1 MSTLTV
7 RLPESLHEKIKE
19 LAQSEGMSI
28 NQFLV
33 VAAAEKM
40 SALLTE
46 DYLEQEAKQGKRK
59 DFERFLKKVPDV
71 EAEEYDQLRQAKR
84 PGLKKRWT
92 T

>member
-7 RLPESLHEKIKE
+7 RLPESLHAKIKE
-19 LAQSEGMSI
+19 LAQAEGMSI
-28 NQFLV
+28 NQFMV

-46 DYLEQEAKQGKRK
+46 DYLENEAKQGKRK

-71 EAEEYDQLRQAKR
+71 EPEEYDRL
-84 PGLKKRWT
+84 
-92 T
+92 

>member
-7 RLPESLHEKIKE
+7 RLPESLHAKIKE
-19 LAQSEGMSI
+19 LAKAEGISI

-46 DYLEQEAKQGKRK
+46 DFLEKEAQQGKRE
-59 DFERFLKKVPDV
+59 DFEQFLEKVPDV
-71 EAEEYDQLRQAKR
+71 EPEPYDRL
-84 PGLKKRWT
+84 
-92 T
+92 

>member
-7 RLPESLHEKIKE
+7 RLPGSLHAKIKE
-19 LAQSEGMSI
+19 LAQAEGISI

-46 DYLEQEAKQGKRK
+46 DYLENEAKHGKRE
-59 DFERFLKKVPDV
+59 DFERFLKCVPDV
-71 EAEEYDQLRQAKR
+71 EPEDYDRL
-84 PGLKKRWT
+84 
-92 T
+92 

>member
-7 RLPESLHEKIKE
+7 RLPESLHAKIKE
-19 LAQSEGMSI
+19 LARAEGISI

-46 DYLEQEAKQGKRK
+46 DFLDNEAKQGN
-59 DFERFLKKVPDV
+59 
-71 EAEEYDQLRQAKR
+71 
-84 PGLKKRWT
+84 
-92 T
+92 

>member
-7 RLPESLHEKIKE
+7 RLPESLHAKIKE
-19 LAQSEGMSI
+19 LAKAEGMSI

-46 DYLEQEAKQGKRK
+46 DYLEQEAKLGKRK
-59 DFERFLKKVPDV
+59 DFERFMKKVPDI
-71 EAEEYDQLRQAKR
+71 EPEDYDRL
-84 PGLKKRWT
+84 
-92 T
+92 